1 MFDPAKVKQLKIFQL
16 HNSQRYLQY
25 SCFVCVWVNVIK
37 QYYHL
42 RLFGFNKND
51 IG

>member
-1 MFDPAKVKQLKIFQL
+1 MFDPAKVTQLNIFQL
-16 HNSQRYLQY
+16 HNSHGYLQY
-25 SCFVCVWVNVIK
+25 SCFIYACMNKRK